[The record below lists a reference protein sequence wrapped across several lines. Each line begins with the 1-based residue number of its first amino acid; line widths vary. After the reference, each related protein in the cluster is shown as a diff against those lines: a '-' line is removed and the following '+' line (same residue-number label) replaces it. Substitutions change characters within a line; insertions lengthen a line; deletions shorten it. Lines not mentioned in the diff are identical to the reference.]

1 MQWIATQDEESPTK
15 ALIERDQG
23 VVYPPAAGSPGLL
36 FAGIA
41 IIQDEYGQ
49 DIARFAGG
57 MQRRI
62 VAKAQIAAKPVYD
75 GSDGIS
81 SC

>member
-1 MQWIATQDEESPTK
+1 MQWIATQDEESPTE
-15 ALIERDQG
+15 ALVERDKG
-23 VVYPPAAGSPGLL
+23 VVQPPAAGSSGLL

-41 IIQDEYGQ
+41 IIQDENGQ

-57 MQRRI
+57 MQCRI
-62 VAKAQIAAKPVYD
+62 VAEAKIAAKPVYD
-75 GSDGIS
+75 GSDGIY